1 MTKKKFTSE
10 DDALL
15 AELGVEVEAKKISN
29 LSPREERI
37 IAGFEDIERFF
48 EKHGHVPINEEDRD
62 IFERIYAVRLDK
74 IRTSEECRAIIGEA
88 DKHGILTKSSASNK
102 DNEFEDLDDETL
114 LAELGVLEEMS
125 NDDITQLTHVKTRAE
140 IRAAE
145 EIARH
150 IPCREFDK
158 FKPIFKKIQDDLN
171 SGMRKTIEFKDNAQI
186 REGDFFILAGQK
198 VYVAEAGE
206 EFINKY
212 DRPDSRLR
220 VIYDNGTECGILL
233 RSLQRALNKDERGRR
248 ITGYELGP
256 LFSDSSE
263 ENDTE
268 SGTIYVLR
276 SLSDHPLV
284 QENRD
289 IIHKIGIT
297 GGDVKKRIT
306 NSKLDPTFLMADVE
320 IVATYKLSNINRSK
334 LEGLIHKFF
343 ESVKLNIKIKDR
355 FGNPVT
361 PQEWFL
367 VPLFIIDEVIEK
379 IKSGDIV
386 NYSYNP
392 ESGKITL
399 I

>member
-74 IRTSEECRAIIGEA
+74 IRTSEECCAIIGKT

-114 LAELGVLEEMS
+114 LAELGVLEEI
-125 NDDITQLTHVKTRAE
+125 NTNDITQLTHVKTRAE

-186 REGDFFILAGQK
+186 KEGDVFILAGQK

-263 ENDTE
+263 ENDAE

-276 SLSDHPLV
+276 SLSNHPLV

-297 GGDVKKRIT
+297 GGDVKKRIS

-386 NYSYNP
+386 NCSYNP
-392 ESGKITL
+392 ESGKL
-399 I
+399 L